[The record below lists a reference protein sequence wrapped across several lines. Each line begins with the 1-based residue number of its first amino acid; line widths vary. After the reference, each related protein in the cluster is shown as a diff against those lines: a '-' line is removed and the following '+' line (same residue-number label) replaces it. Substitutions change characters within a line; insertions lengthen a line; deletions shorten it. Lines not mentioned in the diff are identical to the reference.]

1 LVFWENDDE
10 KPDPRFFHDCT
21 MLTNSLHVSFW
32 LLMLDESACQMIHA
46 RKEEEEEKQDV
57 GCSFR
62 HV

>member
-1 LVFWENDDE
+1 MTKN
-10 KPDPRFFHDCT
+10 PIRGFFT
-21 MLTNSLHVSFW
+21 MLTKSLHVSFW
-32 LLMLDESACQMIHA
+32 LLMLDESACQMIHN